1 MGRRLRG
8 WQRLDWRERRLL
20 GGLVVLIVPI
30 HALLATAGYSR
41 TKRILERLSRASARR
56 SATPAELES
65 ALRLARLASMAGRH
79 GLVEATCLRQSLLI
93 HFLLRRDG
101 LSPAIKIGV
110 RRQGRAFD
118 AHAWVELDG
127 TSLDAAVVAHQ
138 PLLEYPARSR
148 AP

>member
-1 MGRRLRG
+1 M
-8 WQRLDWRERRLL
+8 

-30 HALLATAGYSR
+30 HALLATAGYAR
-41 TKRILERLSRASARR
+41 TKRVLERLSRVPGRR
-56 SATPAELES
+56 HATPAELES
-65 ALRLARLASMAGRH
+65 ARRLARLASMAGRH
-79 GLVEATCLRQSLLI
+79 GLVDATCLRQSLLL

-101 LSPAIKIGV
+101 LMPALKIGV

-127 TSLDAAVVAHQ
+127 TSLDRDVVAHL
-138 PLLEYPARSR
+138 PLMEYPARNP